1 MAKLLSLT
9 IINEKSLRGVLA
21 PPEMLSKELLED
33 IIDLIE
39 WSTPEAIRETE
50 ERVKEANRDKSWMS
64 LEEVK
69 KLAKKAK

>member
-1 MAKLLSLT
+1 M
-9 IINEKSLRGVLA
+9 IA
-21 PPEMLSKELLED
+21 PVKVLSKELLED

-50 ERVKEANRDKSWMS
+50 KRVAEADRNNSWMS

-69 KLAKKAK
+69 KLARRTK